1 MYATAYRE
9 NSIWLEWATVLA
21 AGPALVYNVPYDL
34 LQAGPRDRQNYNGE
48 MGKCIEGDPENRD
61 ILIRG
66 TDPNPEMPCWWDIQL
81 FGWTLETTLPATI
94 PGVPTALDPRVGG
107 LRNVPVQGR
116 VGYWGG
122 DVDFDVGA
130 GAHLS
135 IFAPSVNLGV
145 VAPAGTFHVVD
156 PAVVN
161 FTAPLGA
168 PLNVTSVNVYAFLTA
183 CVHPHGNQQ
192 AKLTQAFTIPAAV
205 TDINIPARART
216 LQVFQDTASLPAAP
230 LNWFAGPISLFDLG
244 EIDFQLIDAPGRTDI
259 LDVPA
264 TASIVRVPAGARN
277 LTFVWGL
284 DL

>member
-9 NSIWLEWATVLA
+9 NSIWLEWVSVLA
-21 AGPALVYNVPYDL
+21 AGPALVYNVPFDL
-34 LQAGPRDRQNYNGE
+34 LQAGPRDRQNYNAE
-48 MGKCIEGDPENRD
+48 LIKCANEDPDNRD

-66 TDPNPEMPCWWDIQL
+66 TDPNPEKPCWWDVQL
-81 FGWTLETTLPATI
+81 FGWTLETTLGAGV
-94 PGVPTALDPRVGG
+94 PGVPTIQDPRVAG
-107 LRNVPVQGR
+107 LRNVPLQGR
-116 VGYWGG
+116 VSYWGG

-135 IFAPSVNLGV
+135 IFAAAVGLGV
-145 VAPAGTFHVVD
+145 VAPLGTLRVVD
-156 PAVVN
+156 PAIVN
-161 FTAPLGA
+161 FTGA
-168 PLNVTSVNVYAFLTA
+168 PAAPVNITDVLVYAFLTA

-192 AKLTQAFTIPAAV
+192 AKLTQAFTIPAAI

-230 LNWFAGPISLFDLG
+230 LNWIAGPISGFDLG
-244 EIDFQLIDAPGRTDI
+244 EIDFQLIGAPGRTDI
-259 LDVPA
+259 LEVPD